1 VQGVNYRVVKPKEE
15 VKEPLGL
22 AFNVYPNPADGIVN
36 IQANQALAGDGELQI
51 YDIYG
56 RLTVRML
63 FLNNTNDLGFDVTA
77 WTAGQYTYKIILNNG
92 YTSIGKF
99 IVLK

>member
-1 VQGVNYRVVKPKEE
+1 
-15 VKEPLGL
+15 

-56 RLTVRML
+56 RLTVRMPL
-63 FLNNTNDLGFDVTA
+63 INNTNGLGFDVTA
-77 WTAGQYTYKIILNNG
+77 WTAGQYAYKIILSNG

-99 IVLK
+99 IVVK